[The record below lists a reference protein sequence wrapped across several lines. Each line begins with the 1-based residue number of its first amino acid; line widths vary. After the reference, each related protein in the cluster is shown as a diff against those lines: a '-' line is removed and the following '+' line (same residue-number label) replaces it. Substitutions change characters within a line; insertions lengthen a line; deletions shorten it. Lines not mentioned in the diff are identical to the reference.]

1 MMKVAISSTQKAEM
15 HPWSGMVMIASNFM
29 PYTRL
34 PMYVADIE
42 PTVCAIM

>member
-1 MMKVAISSTQKAEM
+1 MMKVAISSTQKAEV
-15 HPWSGMVMIASNFM
+15 HPWSGMVMIVSDFM
-29 PYTRL
+29 PYARL